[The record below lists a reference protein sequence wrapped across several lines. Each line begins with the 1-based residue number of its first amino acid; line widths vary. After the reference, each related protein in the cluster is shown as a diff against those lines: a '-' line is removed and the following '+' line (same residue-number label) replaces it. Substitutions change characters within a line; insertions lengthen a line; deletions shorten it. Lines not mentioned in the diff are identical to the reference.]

1 MNQELPDVQA
11 RFRKGRGTRDQIA
24 IICWIIEKARE
35 FQKKKKSTSAS
46 LTTIKSLCR
55 SQQTVK
61 FPVRANS
68 LEKAL
73 MLGKI
78 EGSRR
83 RGQKRIRWLDSITDS
98 MDMSLSKFWK
108 TVRERER
115 RRAAVYGSQGVRH
128 D

>member
-1 MNQELPDVQA
+1 MDY
-11 RFRKGRGTRDQIA
+11 RKSKGIP
-24 IICWIIEKARE
+24 E
-35 FQKKKKSTSAS
+35 KKKKSNSAS
-46 LTTIKSLCR
+46 LTTLKSLCR

-98 MDMSLSKFWK
+98 MDMSLSKLWEIVK
-108 TVRERER
+108 DRKPGVLQLK
-115 RRAAVYGSQGVRH
+115 GSSKSQT
-128 D
+128 